1 MTLAAPQL
9 SPDAI
14 LLIVTWEAGFPD
26 VTVSKGN
33 KSFRFT
39 WPAQYV
45 TLQCTWLCQECSII
59 SVLCPTALGMTKYRT
74 IKKICSGWSTVQWFN
89 SCYVES
95 QHLKS
100 IKEWLIISKPWIP
113 FSRKNKIVHK
123 KKIPVL
129 SKAGK
134 WRLVP
139 CYSKCKIC
147 DCHLLEDL
155 KSAQKKCSLC
165 SGWAQLKLST
175 LTYMSNGR
183 FAHLS
188 AIFSCKITLNTC
200 RHFLFKSL
208 NLQTA
213 RRRWIFLIQ
222 TFSTTSFDFSLV
234 TVLVYWN
241 WEIEL
246 MCI

>member
-1 MTLAAPQL
+1 MGKWWYAEMTLAPSLL
-9 SPDAI
+9 SPDEI
-14 LLIVTWEAGFPD
+14 LLAEMWEAGFPD

-39 WPAQYV
+39 WPAQCV
-45 TLQCTWLCQECSII
+45 SRQCRRLCRECSIT
-59 SVLCPTALGMTKYRT
+59 SVLYPTALGMTKYRT
-74 IKKICSGWSTVQWFN
+74 IKKSCSRWSTVQWLN

-113 FSRKNKIVHK
+113 FPRKNEIVHL

-129 SKAGK
+129 SEAGK
-134 WRLVP
+134 WRNVP

-147 DCHLLEDL
+147 DCHLLDGL
-155 KSAQKKCSLC
+155 KSVQKKHNLC
-165 SGWAQLKLST
+165 SRWAQLKLST
-175 LTYMSNGR
+175 PTYMSNGA
-183 FAHLS
+183 FAHSS
-188 AIFSCKITLNTC
+188 AIFGCKITVNTR

-213 RRRWIFLIQ
+213 RRRWIFLLR
-222 TFSTTSFDFSLV
+222 TFSTTSFGFSLV
-234 TVLVYWN
+234 TVLV
-241 WEIEL
+241 
-246 MCI
+246 